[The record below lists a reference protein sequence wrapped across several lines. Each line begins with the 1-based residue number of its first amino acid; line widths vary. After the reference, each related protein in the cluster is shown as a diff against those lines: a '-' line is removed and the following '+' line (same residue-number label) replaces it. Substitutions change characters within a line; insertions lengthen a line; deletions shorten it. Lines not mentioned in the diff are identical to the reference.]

1 MVGCRGKAKLFKTAG
16 VYSRVFK
23 VAALREEMGDPLH
36 IYIVLTVIF
45 HPSSHFLERVER
57 R

>member
-23 VAALREEMGDPLH
+23 VAALREEMGDPLD
-36 IYIVLTVIF
+36 IYIYSFNSDIS
-45 HPSSHFLERVER
+45 PK
-57 R
+57 